1 MYAPDKIDM
10 KILAVLQ
17 ENANLKIKELS
28 AAVGLSVTPVF
39 ERLKRLEKDGFIKKY
54 TVILDADK
62 LNIGFVVFCIVKMLL
77 VNEEVNS
84 EFVKA
89 ISAIP
94 EITECYNISGEYD
107 YLLKVHAANM
117 EAYRNIY
124 LHTLGKL
131 KNVASI
137 QSIFVM
143 DESKHEYGLPVKY

>member
-39 ERLKRLEKDGFIKKY
+39 ERLKRLEKEGFITKY

-62 LNIGFVVFCIVKMLL
+62 LNIGFVVFCTVKMLL
-77 VNEEVNS
+77 VNEEVND
-84 EFVKA
+84 EFGKA

-94 EITECYNISGEYD
+94 DITECYNISGDYD

-143 DESKHEYGLPVKY
+143 DESKHEYGLPVKF

>member
-39 ERLKRLEKDGFIKKY
+39 ERLKRLEKEGFITKY

-62 LNIGFVVFCIVKMLL
+62 LNIGFVVFCTVKMLL
-77 VNEEVNS
+77 VNEEVNN

-94 EITECYNISGEYD
+94 EITECYNISGDYD

-143 DESKHEYGLPVKY
+143 DESKHEYGLPVKF

>member
-1 MYAPDKIDM
+1 MYTPDKIDM

-39 ERLKRLEKDGFIKKY
+39 ERLKRLEKEGFIKKY

>member
-1 MYAPDKIDM
+1 MYTPDKIDM

-39 ERLKRLEKDGFIKKY
+39 ERLKRLEKEGFIKKY

-62 LNIGFVVFCIVKMLL
+62 LNIGFVVFCTVKMLL

>member
-1 MYAPDKIDM
+1 MYTPDKIDM

-143 DESKHEYGLPVKY
+143 DESKHEYGLPRKY

>member
-39 ERLKRLEKDGFIKKY
+39 ERLKRLEKEGFIKKY

>member
-1 MYAPDKIDM
+1 MYTPDKIDM

>member
-39 ERLKRLEKDGFIKKY
+39 ERLKRLEKEGFIKKY

-62 LNIGFVVFCIVKMLL
+62 LNIGFVVFCTVKMLL

>member
-62 LNIGFVVFCIVKMLL
+62 LNIGFVVFCTVKMLL
-77 VNEEVNS
+77 VNEEVNN

>member
-1 MYAPDKIDM
+1 MYTPDKIDM

-62 LNIGFVVFCIVKMLL
+62 LNIGFVVFCTVKMLL

>member
-1 MYAPDKIDM
+1 MYTPDKIDM

-131 KNVASI
+131 KKVASI